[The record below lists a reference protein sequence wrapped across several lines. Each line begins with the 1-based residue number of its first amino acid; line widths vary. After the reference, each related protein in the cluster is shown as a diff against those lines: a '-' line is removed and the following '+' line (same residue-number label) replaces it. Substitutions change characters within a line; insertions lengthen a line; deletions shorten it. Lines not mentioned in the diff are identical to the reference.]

1 MNILVGNHMSYNIS
15 KRLFRTLTLSTH
27 MRKKTLY
34 KKKKKNSMS
43 TVTGFHQTL
52 TEEKPHFYEV
62 CSKEF
67 SDNNALRKRTVSSQ
81 TRNFMTV

>member
-1 MNILVGNHMSYNIS
+1 
-15 KRLFRTLTLSTH
+15 
-27 MRKKTLY
+27 
-34 KKKKKNSMS
+34 MS

-67 SDNNALRKRTVSSQ
+67 SDNNVLRKRTVSSQ
-81 TRNFMTV
+81 TRNFMTVQYAI